1 MEAKIKEIFKALNE
15 IKLNQSKMASQINNQ
30 NRTILKLTSSVN
42 DISKTVSKLDNENKK
57 FSEKILKLEQRVEL
71 FEKNEMNS
79 QDEIVAEIMERN
91 SRINNL
97 ILFNLPETENEAC
110 LSDCDQVMIILY
122 KMEVT
127 IRPIGVYRIGNSS
140 SGQPRPIKIIFS
152 DSSEVALVMRL
163 QNKLNYFS
171 DYKDLRFVTDRT
183 IKQRELLATRYQEL
197 NQRREQGE
205 NNIIIKY
212 IMGTPRIVSN
222 E

>member
-1 MEAKIKEIFKALNE
+1 MEVKINEIVKTLNE
-15 IKLNQSKMASQINNQ
+15 IKLNQSKMVSQINNQ

-110 LSDCDQVMIILY
+110 LSDCDQVIIILY

-140 SGQPRPIKIIFS
+140 SGRPRPIKIIFS

-163 QNKLNYFS
+163 QNKLNYFP

-183 IKQRELLATRYQEL
+183 KKQRELLATRHQEL
-197 NQRREQGE
+197 IQRREQGE
-205 NNIIIKY
+205 NNIILKY
-212 IMGTPRIVSN
+212 IMGTPRIINN